1 MPRFLRHWKGG
12 HMTTGE
18 RIRFYREQKG
28 MTLKELGEKSGF
40 LKSGDVRIAQYQSGA
55 RVPKADT
62 LKKIAEALGVPVDA
76 LCCTETA
83 CMKCKSF
90 RLEQLQE
97 YRRTGKEER
106 AL

>member
-1 MPRFLRHWKGG
+1 
-12 HMTTGE
+12 MTTGE

-90 RLEQLQE
+90 RLEQLQG
-97 YRRTGKEER
+97 YRKNGKEER
-106 AL
+106 TL

>member
-1 MPRFLRHWKGG
+1 
-12 HMTTGE
+12 MTTGE

-28 MTLKELGEKSGF
+28 MTLKELGEKAGF
-40 LKSGDVRIAQYQSGA
+40 PKSGDVRIAQYQSGA

-62 LKKIAEALGVPVDA
+62 LEKIAKALDVPVDA

-97 YRRTGKEER
+97 YRRNG
-106 AL
+106 LYDGL

>member
-1 MPRFLRHWKGG
+1 
-12 HMTTGE
+12 MTTGE

-76 LCCTETA
+76 LCCTETT

-97 YRRTGKEER
+97 YRKNGKEER
-106 AL
+106 ML